1 MAVNK
6 KGMRKVNYKG
16 RQYLWSVQQLTRKKD
31 DDEAAQIEDR
41 WVRIIDNKKQFIVKY
56 RIPQPK
62 DEFAILINEG
72 GTFPRKPDA
81 REVQIPRWKHDS
93 KHFPTADFIRRLI
106 EWCLTNG

>member
-16 RQYLWSVQQLTRKKD
+16 RQYLWSIQNQARKKTD
-31 DDEAAQIEDR
+31 DDQPQLEDR
-41 WVRIIDNKKQFIVKY
+41 WLRIIDNKKQFIVKY

-72 GTFPRKPDA
+72 PNFPKSPGA
-81 REVQIPRWKHDS
+81 KEVQVPRWKHDS
-93 KHFPTADFIRRLI
+93 KKFPTADFVRRLI
-106 EWCLTNG
+106 DWCMTS